1 MPVYNFKMQLQATA
15 SVKDCSESIKTNDK
29 CLKIIIISMSINRCC
44 MALCSVAF
52 YCSVTLSY
60 SEQSIQ
66 YLCCLC
72 WLHCNVYS
80 DHVKRRKWKQ
90 PTREKRPVI
99 SNHCCEL
106 VVGLQCFGLMMWM
119 HGVVLFCII
128 HIETLYKKE
137 NVYFHTLW
145 ELWGRVRFGKLRL
158 LRNSAWC
165 YHDTVGVR

>member
-44 MALCSVAF
+44 MALYSVAF

-80 DHVKRRKWKQ
+80 DHVKRKKWKQ

-106 VVGLQCFGLMMWM
+106 VVGLQYFGLMMWM
-119 HGVVLFCII
+119 HCVVLFCII
-128 HIETLYKKE
+128 HTIHLTFFKTKE
-137 NVYFHTLW
+137 NKIKVPYFKYSTSLMIPQIGGN
-145 ELWGRVRFGKLRL
+145 EKGI
-158 LRNSAWC
+158 
-165 YHDTVGVR
+165 